1 MDGPTM
7 LGFAQV
13 VVLSVTAVIV
23 WWYTRETQRLR
34 KAAEQQIEVQQRPF
48 IIVTPE
54 EREGVLEKL
63 RIHNIGNSA
72 AINIHLMIDGKS
84 ITLPVLRRG
93 QRMSGPVIPAESD
106 ATTQA
111 IHASRRY
118 YSEPNPYHLGFRLS
132 NASITDGFQFT
143 VKYRNV
149 AMECYETV
157 EKLWPRGFEIIDSGK
172 GESSA

>member
-54 EREGVLEKL
+54 EHEGVLEKL

-84 ITLPVLRRG
+84 ITLPVLQRG

-106 ATTQA
+106 STTQA
-111 IHASRRY
+111 LHASRTY
-118 YSEPNPYHLGFRLS
+118 YGEANPYHLRFRLS
-132 NASITDGFQFT
+132 SASITEGFQFT
-143 VKYRNV
+143 IKYRNV
-149 AMECYETV
+149 AMECYRTM
-157 EKLWPRGFEIIDSGK
+157 EKLWPRGFEIINSGK
-172 GESSA
+172 GEPSA

>member
-7 LGFAQV
+7 VGFAQV

-54 EREGVLEKL
+54 EHEGVLEKL

-84 ITLPVLRRG
+84 ITLPVLYDFAI
-93 QRMSGPVIPAESD
+93 PVVHE
-106 ATTQA
+106 
-111 IHASRRY
+111 
-118 YSEPNPYHLGFRLS
+118 
-132 NASITDGFQFT
+132 
-143 VKYRNV
+143 
-149 AMECYETV
+149 
-157 EKLWPRGFEIIDSGK
+157 
-172 GESSA
+172 

>member
-54 EREGVLEKL
+54 
-63 RIHNIGNSA
+63 
-72 AINIHLMIDGKS
+72 
-84 ITLPVLRRG
+84 
-93 QRMSGPVIPAESD
+93 
-106 ATTQA
+106 
-111 IHASRRY
+111 
-118 YSEPNPYHLGFRLS
+118 
-132 NASITDGFQFT
+132 
-143 VKYRNV
+143 
-149 AMECYETV
+149 
-157 EKLWPRGFEIIDSGK
+157 
-172 GESSA
+172 